1 MTFGGFGVFLIEQIQ
16 ESENSITQRA
26 EPACWDKR
34 PESKGLGAQGS
45 QGQVAVQVCA
55 SPTCDMCGHLDGH
68 PPAHAGVLSHE
79 RESRTQGQVGDPQGA
94 QDASFSHPSIQQDR
108 R

>member
-1 MTFGGFGVFLIEQIQ
+1 MFLTEQSQ
-16 ESENSITQRA
+16 ESENSLTQRA

-34 PESKGLGAQGS
+34 PE
-45 QGQVAVQVCA
+45 QVAVQVCA
-55 SPTCDMCGHLDGH
+55 SPTCDVCGHLESL

-79 RESRTQGQVGDPQGA
+79 RESRTHERVGDPQGA
-94 QDASFSHPSIQQDR
+94 QDTSFSHPSVQQDR